1 MLYARARGSARP
13 LLALSLAATMWLMHV
28 MPSSDALVPSDG
40 GADSLPSG
48 RYGFSRSEKCFMK
61 RINAARRSHGLRA
74 LDWDRHI
81 GYVARRHAY
90 SMASAGSA
98 YHDYQLGQKVTR
110 WRRLGQNTGRGGECR
125 RIFRSFM
132 HSSTHRANIFG
143 RWRHIGVGTRW
154 SGGLLY
160 VQQIFESR
168 LNPGNIYNYP

>member
-13 LLALSLAATMWLMHV
+13 LLALSVAATMSVMLV
-28 MPSSDALVPSDG
+28 MPSSNALVPSDG
-40 GADSLPSG
+40 GAGSSLSR
-48 RYGFSRSEKCFMK
+48 RYGFSRPEKCLMK
-61 RINAARRSHGLRA
+61 RINGARRSHGMRA
-74 LDWDRHI
+74 LDWDPHI

-90 SMASAGSA
+90 TMASARSA
-98 YHDYQLGQKVTR
+98 YHDSQLGQKVTR
-110 WRRLGQNTGRGGECR
+110 WRRLGQNTGRGGKCR

-154 SGGLLY
+154 SGGVLY

-168 LNPGNIYNYP
+168 LNPGNIYSYP